1 MVNFATSRL
10 KLRRRQ
16 PDTCAGGLS
25 QTPAAYSCQPQKPDA
40 AAATAPVP
48 PTRCSHRQGERRTPT
63 PHKNSH
69 IEEAYRI
76 TMKIL
81 LRTLVYAGL
90 VCAGTAC
97 KPTPSSTIPSL
108 EKGYEAHAHSH
119 DDHEDGEHDGHN
131 HDAEGHN
138 HEAEGHDGHNH
149 DAETAYTGEV
159 DAASTVTFSKALQRK
174 VPFAIEKVQYETFG
188 PVIKTVAY
196 LEPSPSDEVKVIAKA
211 NGVVLFPK
219 KPFVDGSEVK
229 AGQQVLSIA
238 AGGLANNNMQVRF
251 NEAYNRYRLAKAEY
265 ERKEPLRADKIV
277 SEKEWMRVSTEYSN
291 AKTEYDYLR
300 QNFSKQEQ
308 MVKAPMSGYIRQLSV
323 RNGEYVEAGR
333 TLMVIAQNR
342 RTYLRAEVSPRR
354 YADLKNIET
363 AIFREKNGAKVYT
376 LDELN
381 GHLVSFGRSATLES
395 PLLPV
400 IFEIDA
406 VETWIPGSFVD
417 VYIRAVGD
425 REVLT
430 VSNTAIIEE
439 MGTYF
444 VFVSL
449 TDELFEKRRIEKGH
463 TDGKRTEVKSGLQA
477 GEKVVGLGAIS
488 VKLAQSSGALDP
500 HAGHAH

>member
-1 MVNFATSRL
+1 
-10 KLRRRQ
+10 
-16 PDTCAGGLS
+16 
-25 QTPAAYSCQPQKPDA
+25 
-40 AAATAPVP
+40 
-48 PTRCSHRQGERRTPT
+48 
-63 PHKNSH
+63 
-69 IEEAYRI
+69 
-76 TMKIL
+76 MKIL

-119 DDHEDGEHDGHN
+119 DDHEDGDHDGHN
-131 HDAEGHN
+131 HDAEGHNHEAEDHNHGAEGHN

-439 MGTYF
+439 MGSYF